1 MAQAATIDFSTF
13 QAVDIRVGVIRS
25 VVPAEGCR
33 FPSYKLVIDFGSEV
47 GLRKSVAQATNYSEG
62 ELVGKQVL
70 GVVNLA
76 PRQVGKHVSE
86 VLTLG
91 VPTEGGDT
99 ALVVPDFAS
108 YPGSRLF

>member
-1 MAQAATIDFSTF
+1 MDQAATIDFSTF

-25 VVPAEGCR
+25 VAPAEGCR
-33 FPSYKLVIDFGSEV
+33 SPSYKLVIDFGPEIGV
-47 GLRKSVAQATNYSEG
+47 RKSVAQATNYSEA

-91 VPTEGGDT
+91 VPTEGRGT
-99 ALVVPDFAS
+99 ALMVPDFAS